1 MSIAEILTILELGLI
16 YGIVAI
22 GIYFTFRVLDFPDLT
37 CDGSFMT
44 GSAVTASAIQNGM
57 CPTSAFIVG
66 ACVGGLC
73 GLITGILHIYGRIS
87 NLLAGILTAFMLY
100 SINLRIMGGVPNL
113 SLPQGIGVEH
123 VGILAIVAGLIWL
136 INSYVLT
143 TDFGLALRTVGTN
156 PRLASTQGISIA
168 AYTIIGLVISN
179 TFIGMGGAL
188 FCLHQGFSDISQGIG
203 TVVIG
208 LAAIIIGEKIL
219 PYRSMWLTI
228 LSCIVGSILY
238 RFVIAISLHSSGI
251 GLKSSDMNMITGL
264 ILIALMVLS
273 KSKRRG
279 IC

>member
-1 MSIAEILTILELGLI
+1 MSIAEILTSLELGLI

-22 GIYFTFRVLDFPDLT
+22 GIYYTFRVLDFPDLT

-44 GSAVTASAIQNGM
+44 GSAVAASAIQNGM
-57 CPTSAFIVG
+57 ELFTALVFGASAG
-66 ACVGGLC
+66 SLC

-100 SINLRIMGGVPNL
+100 SINLRIMGGAPNL

-123 VGILAIVAGLIWL
+123 VGILGIVAGLIWL
-136 INSYVLT
+136 SSSYVLT
-143 TDFGLALRTVGTN
+143 TDFGLALRSVGTN

-168 AYTIIGLVISN
+168 AYTVIGLMISN
-179 TFIGMGGAL
+179 TLIGMGGAL

-208 LAAIIIGEKIL
+208 LAAIIIGEKL
-219 PYRSMWLTI
+219 LSYRSIWLSI

-251 GLKSSDMNMITGL
+251 GLKASDMNMITGL
-264 ILIALMVLS
+264 ILITLMIFS

-279 IC
+279 TC